1 MPISIITNEQ
11 PCRLEHI
18 KNVSHNKQHGWYSI
32 HLHHSVSNLWKVDT
46 TLVNLNFVLRS
57 VSNRSGHPR
66 PLSKGGF
73 EVQAKISKR
82 EGLKKFWIREL
93 SNPEFFQTLP
103 FCNFGLNLKPPSR
116 GGFP

>member
-1 MPISIITNEQ
+1 MPISIITNDQ

-18 KNVSHNKQHGWYSI
+18 KN
-32 HLHHSVSNLWKVDT
+32 VSNLWKVDT

-66 PLSKGGF
+66 SLSKGGF

-82 EGLKKFWIREL
+82 EGLKKFWIREGAF
-93 SNPEFFQTLP
+93 PE
-103 FCNFGLNLKPPSR
+103 R
-116 GGFP
+116 GG

>member
-11 PCRLEHI
+11 SCRLEHI
-18 KNVSHNKQHGWYSI
+18 KNVSHNKRHGWYSI
-32 HLHHSVSNLWKVDT
+32 HLHHSVSNLWKIDT

-57 VSNRSGHPR
+57 VSNR

-82 EGLKKFWIREL
+82 ECLKKFWIREGAF
-93 SNPEFFQTLP
+93 PE
-103 FCNFGLNLKPPSR
+103 R
-116 GGFP
+116 GG

>member
-18 KNVSHNKQHGWYSI
+18 KNVSYNKWQECYSI
-32 HLHHSVSNLWKVDT
+32 HLHHSTSNLWKVDT
-46 TLVNLNFVLRS
+46 TLVKLNFVLRS

-82 EGLKKFWIREL
+82 EGLKKFWIRAGAF
-93 SNPEFFQTLP
+93 PE
-103 FCNFGLNLKPPSR
+103 R
-116 GGFP
+116 GG